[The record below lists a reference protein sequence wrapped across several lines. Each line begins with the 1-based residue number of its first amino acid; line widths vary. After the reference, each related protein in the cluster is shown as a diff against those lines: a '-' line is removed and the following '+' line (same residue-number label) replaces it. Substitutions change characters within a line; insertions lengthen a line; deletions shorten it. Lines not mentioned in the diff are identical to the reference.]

1 MKWIAILSAILLVAC
16 FDTSVGSPAAD
27 VNSESDTGSASNP
40 PPVLRSEVASLAS
53 DRHEDNPLGKFIPG
67 NRFEQW
73 KAEAAV
79 KFYRALSQGDFQQAA
94 TYTSTPDL
102 ILAMADSTETN
113 PAFGQFEVIDVVDDG
128 VELEFLLPDE
138 TTREI
143 TVFVKQGVQGFLVDW
158 PRTLQ
163 GQQ

>member
-1 MKWIAILSAILLVAC
+1 MKWIALLSAMLLVAC

-27 VNSESDTGSASNP
+27 ASSASDTDSSTNSS
-40 PPVLRSEVASLAS
+40 PVLRSEVASLAS
-53 DRHEDNPLGKFIPG
+53 DRHEDKMLGQFIPG

-79 KFYRALSQGDFQQAA
+79 NFYRALSQGDFQQAA

-102 ILAMADSTETN
+102 ILAMADSSEKTA
-113 PAFGQFEVIDVVDDG
+113 AFGQFEVIDVVDDG

-143 TVFVKQGVQGFLVDW
+143 TVFVKQSAQGFLVDW